1 MYFDLILGKPI
12 FSLSKLVKDGHFST
26 FVCDAL
32 QSGGKAVE
40 ARQLQGVGMSP
51 LPCDLTK

>member
-51 LPCDLTK
+51 LTMRPN